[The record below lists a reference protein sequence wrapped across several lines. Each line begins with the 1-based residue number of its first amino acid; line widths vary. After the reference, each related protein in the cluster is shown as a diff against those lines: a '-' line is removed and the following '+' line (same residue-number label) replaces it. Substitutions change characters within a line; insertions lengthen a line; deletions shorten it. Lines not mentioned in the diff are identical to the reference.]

1 MNVVC
6 SSYIYLNN
14 SDASNS
20 DLTQIL
26 EEQESENEI
35 DLIVNVEDFN
45 IRLSHFLLKYKEKFK
60 LDFPKENH
68 KLFLKAMN
76 NNLKL
81 LKKIN
86 FDNNNELKSE
96 QVIYSNE

>member
-45 IRLSHFLLKYKEKFK
+45 IRLSHFLLE
-60 LDFPKENH
+60 
-68 KLFLKAMN
+68 
-76 NNLKL
+76 
-81 LKKIN
+81 
-86 FDNNNELKSE
+86 
-96 QVIYSNE
+96 